1 MTFRIL
7 IDPRNM
13 AYLTDIKIE
22 RAHCIRQRAGRYHEG
37 PRRPAPIVAKF
48 SFFKDR
54 ETIRKSGRLL
64 KGTNYSIQE
73 QFPEVIAQK
82 RKPLYP
88 NLRQA
93 RRD

>member
-22 RAHCIRQRAGRYHEG
+22 RAHRIRQRAGRYHEG